1 MALLK
6 DDVQNEVR
14 ERFKKLTGSV
24 RLVNFTQKIECHHC
38 EETRRL
44 TEEIASL
51 SPKIN
56 SQVYNFALDKE
67 KSRQYKIDK
76 IPAIVVEAE
85 KDYGIRFFGI
95 PGGYEFNSLISAI
108 YDVSR
113 KATDLSVESKD
124 KISKIDKPIHIQIFV
139 TLTCPYCP
147 SAVQM
152 AHKLAL
158 ESEYITSD
166 MIESAEFPHLVNKY
180 GVMGVPKVVIN
191 EEFGFEGA
199 LPETSFVEEVVKASK
214 SMTEAK
220 DEG

>member
-6 DDVQNEVR
+6 ADMQNEVR

-113 KATDLSVESKD
+113 KATDLSPESKD
-124 KISKIDKPIHIQIFV
+124 KISKIDKPIHIQVFV

-147 SAVQM
+147 AAVQM

-158 ESEYITSD
+158 EGEYITSD
-166 MIESAEFPHLVNKY
+166 MIESTEFPHLVNRY

>member
-6 DDVQNEVR
+6 DEVQREVR
-14 ERFKKLTGSV
+14 ERFKKLTGEV
-24 RLVNFTQKIECHHC
+24 RLVNFTQKIECHYC

-51 SPKIN
+51 SPKIS

-113 KATDLSVESKD
+113 GTTDLSPESKD
-124 KISKIDKPIHIQIFV
+124 KIGKIDKPIHIQVFV

-147 SAVQM
+147 SAVEM

-158 ESEYITSD
+158 ESEYISSD
-166 MIESAEFPHLVNKY
+166 MIESAEFPQLVNKY
-180 GVMGVPKVVIN
+180 RIMGVPKVVIN

-199 LPETSFVEEVVKASK
+199 LPESSFVEEVMRVSK
-214 SMTEAK
+214 STTEAK

>member
-67 KSRQYKIDK
+67 KSQQYKIDK

>member
-124 KISKIDKPIHIQIFV
+124 KISKIDKPMHIQIFV

-191 EEFGFEGA
+191 EKFGFEGA

>member
-6 DDVQNEVR
+6 DEVQREVR
-14 ERFKKLTGSV
+14 DRFKKLTGEV
-24 RLVNFTQKIECHHC
+24 RLVNFTQKIECHYC

-51 SPKIN
+51 SPKIS
-56 SQVYNFALDKE
+56 SQVYNFTLDQE
-67 KSRQYKIDK
+67 KSQQYKIDK
-76 IPAIVVEAE
+76 IPAVVVEAE

-95 PGGYEFNSLISAI
+95 PGGYEFNSLISSI
-108 YDVSR
+108 IEVSR
-113 KATDLSVESKD
+113 GKTDLSPDSKD
-124 KISKIDKPIHIQIFV
+124 TISKIDKPIHIQVFV

-158 ESEYITSD
+158 ESEYISSD
-166 MIESAEFPHLVNKY
+166 MVESAEFPHLTHKY
-180 GVMGVPKVVIN
+180 GVMGVPRVVIN
-191 EEFGFEGA
+191 ENFGFEGA
-199 LPETSFVEEVVKASK
+199 LPESSFVEEVMKAYES
-214 SMTEAK
+214 TAGAK

>member
-6 DDVQNEVR
+6 DEVQNEVR
-14 ERFKKLTGSV
+14 ERFKKLTGPV
-24 RLVNFTQKIECHHC
+24 RLVNFTQKIECRYC

-51 SPKIN
+51 SPKIS

-67 KSRQYKIDK
+67 KSQQYKIDK

-85 KDYGIRFFGI
+85 KDYGIRFFGL
-95 PGGYEFNSLISAI
+95 PGGYEFSSLISAI

-113 KATDLSVESKD
+113 GKTDLSSESKD
-124 KISKIDKPIHIQIFV
+124 KIGKIDKPVHIQVFV

-166 MIESAEFPHLVNKY
+166 MVESAEFPHLVNKY

-199 LPETSFVEEVVKASK
+199 HPESSFVEEVMKASK
-214 SMTEAK
+214 LA
-220 DEG
+220 G

>member
-191 EEFGFEGA
+191 EEFAFEGA

>member
-1 MALLK
+1 MTLLK
-6 DDVQNEVR
+6 DEVRNEAR
-14 ERFKKLTGSV
+14 ERFKKLTDQV
-24 RLVNFTQKIECHHC
+24 RLVNFTQKIECRYC

-51 SPKIN
+51 SPKI
-56 SQVYNFALDKE
+56 SSEVYNFALDRE
-67 KSRQYKIDK
+67 KAQQYTIDK
-76 IPAIVVEAE
+76 IPAIVVEGE
-85 KDYGIRFFGI
+85 KSYGIRFFGI

-113 KATDLSVESKD
+113 RSTDLSLESKD
-124 KISKIDKPIHIQIFV
+124 RIGKIDKPIHIQVFV

-147 SAVQM
+147 SAVEI
-152 AHKLAL
+152 AHRLAL

-166 MIESAEFPHLVNKY
+166 MIESAEFPHLVTKY

-199 LPETSFVEEVVKASK
+199 LPESSFVDEVMKASK
-214 SMTEAK
+214 
-220 DEG
+220 

>member
-6 DDVQNEVR
+6 DEVQNEVR
-14 ERFKKLTGSV
+14 ERFKKLTGPV
-24 RLVNFTQKIECHHC
+24 RLVNFTQKIECHYC

-51 SPKIN
+51 SPKIS
-56 SQVYNFALDKE
+56 SQVYNFTLDKE
-67 KSRQYKIDK
+67 KSQQYKIDK

-95 PGGYEFNSLISAI
+95 PGGYEFNSLISSI
-108 YDVSR
+108 IEVSR
-113 KATDLSVESKD
+113 RTSDLSPESKD
-124 KISKIDKPIHIQIFV
+124 TISKIDKPIHIQVFV

-158 ESEYITSD
+158 ESEYISSD
-166 MIESAEFPHLVNKY
+166 MVESVEFPHLVSKY

-199 LPETSFVEEVVKASK
+199 LPESSFVEEVMKASK
-214 SMTEAK
+214 
-220 DEG
+220 

>member
-67 KSRQYKIDK
+67 KSQQYKIDK
-76 IPAIVVEAE
+76 IPAIVVEAD

-95 PGGYEFNSLISAI
+95 PGGYEFNSFISAI
-108 YDVSR
+108 YDVSM

-124 KISKIDKPIHIQIFV
+124 KIAKIDKPIHIQVFV

-214 SMTEAK
+214 STTEAK

>member
-6 DDVQNEVR
+6 DEVQNEAR
-14 ERFKKLTGSV
+14 ERFKKLTGPI
-24 RLVNFTQKIECHHC
+24 RLVNFTQKIECHYC

-44 TEEIASL
+44 TEEVASL
-51 SPKIN
+51 SPKIS
-56 SQVYNFALDKE
+56 SQIYNFTLDKE
-67 KSRQYKIDK
+67 KAQQYKIDK
-76 IPAIVVEAE
+76 IPAVVVEAE
-85 KDYGIRFFGI
+85 TDYGIRFFGI
-95 PGGYEFNSLISAI
+95 PGGYEFNSFISAI

-124 KISKIDKPIHIQIFV
+124 KIGKIDKPVHIQVFV

-158 ESEYITSD
+158 ESEYIISD
-166 MIESAEFPHLVNKY
+166 MVESAEFPHLVNKY

-214 SMTEAK
+214 STTEAK

>member
-6 DDVQNEVR
+6 DEVVNEVR

-24 RLVNFTQKIECHHC
+24 RLVNFTQKIECHYC

-51 SPKIN
+51 SPKI
-56 SQVYNFALDKE
+56 SVEIYNFALDKE
-67 KSRQYKIDK
+67 KSQQYKIDK
-76 IPAIVVEAE
+76 IPAVVVEAE

-95 PGGYEFNSLISAI
+95 PGGYEFNSFISTI
-108 YDVSR
+108 YDVSM
-113 KATDLSVESKD
+113 KATGLSPESKD
-124 KISKIDKPIHIQIFV
+124 KISKIERPIHIQVFV

-147 SAVQM
+147 AAVEM

-166 MIESAEFPHLVNKY
+166 MIDSAEFPHLVSKY

-199 LPETSFVEEVVKASK
+199 LPESSFVEEVVKASK
-214 SMTEAK
+214 STTEAK

>member
-6 DDVQNEVR
+6 NEVVNEVR

-24 RLVNFTQKIECHHC
+24 RLVNFTQKIECHYC

-51 SPKIN
+51 SSKI
-56 SQVYNFALDKE
+56 SVEIYNFALDKE
-67 KSRQYKIDK
+67 KSQQYKIDK

-95 PGGYEFNSLISAI
+95 PGGYEFNSFISTI

-124 KISKIDKPIHIQIFV
+124 KISKIDKPIHIQVFV

-147 SAVQM
+147 AAVEM

-166 MIESAEFPHLVNKY
+166 MIESTEFPHLVNKY

-199 LPETSFVEEVVKASK
+199 LPETSFVDEIVKASK
-214 SMTEAK
+214 STTEAK

>member
-1 MALLK
+1 M
-6 DDVQNEVR
+6 
-14 ERFKKLTGSV
+14 TGQV
-24 RLVNFTQKIECHHC
+24 RLVNFTQKIECHYC

-44 TEEIASL
+44 TEEVASL
-51 SPKIN
+51 SPKIS
-56 SQVYNFALDKE
+56 SQIYNFTLDKE
-67 KSRQYKIDK
+67 KAQQYKIDK
-76 IPAIVVEAE
+76 IPAVVVEAE

-95 PGGYEFNSLISAI
+95 PGGYEFNSFISAI

-124 KISKIDKPIHIQIFV
+124 KIGKIDKPVHIQVFV

-147 SAVQM
+147 AAVEM

-166 MIESAEFPHLVNKY
+166 MVESAEFPHLAHKY

-214 SMTEAK
+214 STTEAK

>member
-1 MALLK
+1 MTLLK
-6 DDVQNEVR
+6 DEVQNEVR
-14 ERFKKLTGSV
+14 ERFKKLTGPV
-24 RLVNFTQKIECHHC
+24 RLVNFTQKIECHYC

-51 SPKIN
+51 SPKIS

-67 KSRQYKIDK
+67 KSQQYKIDK

-85 KDYGIRFFGI
+85 KDYGIRFFGL

-108 YDVSR
+108 YEVSR
-113 KATDLSVESKD
+113 KTTDLSPESKD
-124 KISKIDKPIHIQIFV
+124 KIGKIDKPIHIQVFV

-166 MIESAEFPHLVNKY
+166 MVESAEFPHLVSKY

-199 LPETSFVEEVVKASK
+199 LPESSFVEEVMKASK
-214 SMTEAK
+214 
-220 DEG
+220 

>member
-199 LPETSFVEEVVKASK
+199 LPETSFVEEVVKTSK